1 MEKQIVIDNECRD
14 FLMKVF
20 RCSRMRVWRA
30 MNFVTT
36 GEEARKMRHLAL
48 QHGGELVGAKIEEG
62 DTTHEEVEYTMT
74 QRFGKRVKLVYHKPT
89 GDITVYV
96 DGVVERK
103 ACGIKAVAAFMDF
116 QKEVE
121 QLAKS
126 L

>member
-1 MEKQIVIDNECRD
+1 MEKQIVIDNKCRD

-20 RCSRMRVWRA
+20 KCSRMRVWRA

-48 QHGGELVGAKIEEG
+48 RHGGELVGAEFEEG
-62 DTTHEEVEYTMT
+62 DTTHEEVEKTMT
-74 QRFGKRVKLVYHKPT
+74 QYFGKRVKLVYHKPT

-96 DGVVERK
+96 DGKVERT
-103 ACGIKAVAAFMDF
+103 ACGVKAVPEFVEF
-116 QKEVE
+116 QKDI
-121 QLAKS
+121 QLLAAS

>member
-1 MEKQIVIDNECRD
+1 MEKQIVIDNKCRD

-20 RCSRMRVWRA
+20 KCSRMRVWRA

-48 QHGGELVGAKIEEG
+48 QHGGELVGAEFEEG
-62 DTTHEEVEYTMT
+62 DSTHEEVEKTMT
-74 QRFGKRVKLVYHKPT
+74 QYFGKRVKLVYHKPT

-96 DGVVERK
+96 DGKVERT
-103 ACGIKAVAAFMDF
+103 ACGVKAVPEFVEF
-116 QKEVE
+116 QKDI
-121 QLAKS
+121 QLLAAS

>member
-1 MEKQIVIDNECRD
+1 MEKQIVIDNKCRD

-20 RCSRMRVWRA
+20 KCSRMRVWRA

-48 QHGGELVGAKIEEG
+48 QHGGELVGAEFEEG
-62 DTTHEEVEYTMT
+62 DTTHEEVEKTMT
-74 QRFGKRVKLVYHKPT
+74 QYFGKRVKLVYHKPT

-96 DGVVERK
+96 DGKVERT
-103 ACGIKAVAAFMDF
+103 ACGVKAVPEFVEF
-116 QKEVE
+116 QKDI
-121 QLAKS
+121 QLLAAS